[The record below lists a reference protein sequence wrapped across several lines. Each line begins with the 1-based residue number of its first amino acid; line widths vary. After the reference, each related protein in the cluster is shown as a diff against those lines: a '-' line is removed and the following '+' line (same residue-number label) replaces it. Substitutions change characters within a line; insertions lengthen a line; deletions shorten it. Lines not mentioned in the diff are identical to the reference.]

1 MGQINLL
8 HNRLL
13 FSPSCS
19 TLVSTDKVTHELSS
33 GHDDLD
39 IVSSSGLASQAMYA
53 HGVEGGV
60 LDL

>member
-1 MGQINLL
+1 M
-8 HNRLL
+8 
-13 FSPSCS
+13 
-19 TLVSTDKVTHELSS
+19 STDKVTHELSS

-53 HGVEGGV
+53 YGVVGGV